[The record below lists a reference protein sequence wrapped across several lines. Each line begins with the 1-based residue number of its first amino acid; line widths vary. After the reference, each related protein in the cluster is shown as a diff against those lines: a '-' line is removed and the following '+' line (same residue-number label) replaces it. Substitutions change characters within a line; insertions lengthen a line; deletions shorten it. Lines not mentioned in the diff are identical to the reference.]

1 MVMTGFLPRAFSTLR
16 HQLIS
21 STWSVWD
28 SPDSSHRHGS
38 SPKELADPKGLRHLY
53 VSRYGSGLAALQ
65 KLKPFCKAPLNVHCT
80 TLVPLAIAKGGS
92 SEMTCISPSTHIW
105 TFSPESVWAANGAK
119 CYREFISSLNLPNR
133 GMITWSHSCTPS
145 SKKNFLSPCKS
156 TKKTSGPLNK
166 LQKAIIEKNTRVAT
180 RLHSQRSSILLIYP
194 A

>member
-65 KLKPFCKAPLNVHCT
+65 KLMPFCKAPSMST
-80 TLVPLAIAKGGS
+80 VPLW
-92 SEMTCISPSTHIW
+92 SPW
-105 TFSPESVWAANGAK
+105 RLLKA
-119 CYREFISSLNLPNR
+119 
-133 GMITWSHSCTPS
+133 
-145 SKKNFLSPCKS
+145 
-156 TKKTSGPLNK
+156 GPLK
-166 LQKAIIEKNTRVAT
+166 
-180 RLHSQRSSILLIYP
+180 
-194 A
+194 